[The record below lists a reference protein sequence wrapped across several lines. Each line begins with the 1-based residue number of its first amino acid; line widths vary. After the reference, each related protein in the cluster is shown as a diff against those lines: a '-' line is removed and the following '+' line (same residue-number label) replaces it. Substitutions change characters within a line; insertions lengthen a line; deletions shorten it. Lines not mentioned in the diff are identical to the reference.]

1 MSKILRSQL
10 TIDDHQ
16 AMVMDKQ
23 YLKDYVTDRLLHE
36 MRPALLN
43 EMLIKN
49 IGNPN
54 TGTNT
59 YTGTLTVGA
68 STISGYNYNSA
79 ITNSSST
86 IPESE
91 LRVVEF
97 TKNGKVTKVELQRY
111 TEDGWRRIPRIQI
124 EDKS

>member
-1 MSKILRSQL
+1 MASKILKSQL
-10 TIDDHQ
+10 TIDEYQ
-16 AMVMDKQ
+16 TLVMDNQ
-23 YLKDYVTDRLLHE
+23 YLKDHVSHNLLHQMYPELLKE
-36 MRPALLN
+36 MTIEN
-43 EMLIKN
+43 M
-49 IGNPN
+49 GNTN

-59 YTGTLTVGA
+59 YIGTLTVGA
-68 STISGYNYNSA
+68 STISGYNATSA
-79 ITNSSST
+79 ISGYGATET
-86 IPESE
+86 E